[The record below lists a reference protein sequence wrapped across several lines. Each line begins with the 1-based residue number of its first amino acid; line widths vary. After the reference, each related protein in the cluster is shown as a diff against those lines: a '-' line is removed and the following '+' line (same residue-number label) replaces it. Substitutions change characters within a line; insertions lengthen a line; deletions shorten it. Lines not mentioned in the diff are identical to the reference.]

1 MATTA
6 RQDKIFATIE
16 RLNTRKEKFEN
27 GSYDKKY
34 EKTYGDD
41 GRDHYHA
48 EYIDDKYE
56 CYKIT
61 KKKCKRWEYYR
72 DVDYCYLIRQIK
84 NNENKLD
91 DAKRLDAKQDSA
103 AAKKAEKTEVKKVTI
118 NNLPKPIADFRE
130 KMIKLNTEY
139 MLDRYHYI
147 RSLGYNA
154 CRKQGLMKEYNYF
167 TSTDEKQIK
176 KDVVD
181 NMDKM
186 VINLM
191 TRIQDKVGKI
201 ESTSGLR
208 VTQANKNEGYAIN
221 GTVKGDKGSCNVRS
235 ISAGGYNIQCWHI
248 RTIIR

>member
-1 MATTA
+1 
-6 RQDKIFATIE
+6 
-16 RLNTRKEKFEN
+16 
-27 GSYDKKY
+27 
-34 EKTYGDD
+34 
-41 GRDHYHA
+41 
-48 EYIDDKYE
+48 
-56 CYKIT
+56 
-61 KKKCKRWEYYR
+61 
-72 DVDYCYLIRQIK
+72 
-84 NNENKLD
+84 
-91 DAKRLDAKQDSA
+91 
-103 AAKKAEKTEVKKVTI
+103 
-118 NNLPKPIADFRE
+118 
-130 KMIKLNTEY
+130 
-139 MLDRYHYI
+139 
-147 RSLGYNA
+147 
-154 CRKQGLMKEYNYF
+154 MKEYNYF

-191 TRIQDKVGKI
+191 TRIQDKVGNI